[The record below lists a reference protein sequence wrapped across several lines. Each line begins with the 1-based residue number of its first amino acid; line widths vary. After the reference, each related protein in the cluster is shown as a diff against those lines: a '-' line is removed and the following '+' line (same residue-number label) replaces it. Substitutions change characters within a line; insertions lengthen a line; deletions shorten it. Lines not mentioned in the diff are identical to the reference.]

1 MERLELK
8 VEVDANEPIIVFS
21 SGKYKLEKHSEQDL
35 FYLQSVENIVHQYN
49 PSIGS
54 IKTYLKSNQFY
65 QTVCSYDPKL
75 EKYGYVYLLIDKTT
89 KTFKIGKTH
98 DFPKRYSKAKRET
111 RDQIVPVRNDKA
123 VENELI
129 DYFSEHYEKVEDT
142 NESFYYN
149 NYKEVQQR
157 FRSNVVPY
165 RVFPEYLESEHIQ
178 KLYFSE
184 SRRGL
189 WLSKIA
195 VGIILSYYI
204 EEPKER
210 ENVLSMLKMIESQT
224 NNDVYQFIQYD
235 TKYKTNVLYWK
246 FHKYTVIQREDNL
259 YVNGSRL
266 YNSICKAENI
276 QKRYRTF
283 KEFMTSGKMKHWVED
298 FNALY
303 PDKEAMVWQENKEN
317 KYLEGYYVHYLFVH
331 FIVEYLSPKYAFFV
345 AELMFKTF
353 NPSFKPEK
361 IQKLYPI
368 EEPSFRGTMTM
379 RSLAMLAMKFRGR
392 I

>member
-1 MERLELK
+1 MERIELK
-8 VEVDANEPIIVFS
+8 VEVDANDPIIVFS
-21 SGKYKLEKHSEQDL
+21 SGNYKLEKHTEYDL
-35 FYLQSVENIVHQYN
+35 FYLQSIENSIHQYK

-54 IKTYLKSNQFY
+54 IKPYLKSNQFY
-65 QTVCSYDPKL
+65 QTLCSYDTSL
-75 EKYGYVYLLIDKTT
+75 EKYGYVYLLIDKST

-98 DFPKRYSKAKRET
+98 NFPKRYSKAKRSLM
-111 RDQIVPVRNDKA
+111 DQIVPVRNDKA

-129 DYFSEHYEKVEDT
+129 DYFSKRYEKVYDT
-142 NESFYYN
+142 NETFYYD
-149 NYKEVQQR
+149 NYREVQQH
-157 FRSNVVPY
+157 FRSFMVLK
-165 RVFPEYLESEHIQ
+165 RVYLDYKQSRHVQ

-189 WLSKIA
+189 WVSGEA
-195 VGIILSYYI
+195 TGIILSYFI
-204 EEPKER
+204 EEHEER
-210 ENVLSMLKMIESQT
+210 KRLFAMLHMIASQLK
-224 NNDVYQFIQYD
+224 NDVYQFMQYD

-276 QKRYRTF
+276 KKKYDSFKKFMDSGRMKR
-283 KEFMTSGKMKHWVED
+283 WVED
-298 FNALY
+298 FRALY
-303 PDKEAMVWQENKEN
+303 PEREAMVWQENKEN

-345 AELMFKTF
+345 ADLMFKTF

-392 I
+392 T